1 MTGTDAPIGGAAG
14 PAVSVLIP
22 AWNAEASIGRALD
35 SVLQEH
41 GVDLEC
47 IVVDDASTDRTLEVV
62 RGIAAT
68 DPRVVVV
75 ALEANGGVSN
85 ARNRG
90 LELVRGDWLTLLDAD
105 DRFRPSGIAAMH
117 RAATARDALA
127 VVGQQVWSDGRRTWV
142 GPLYDI
148 PDIRTPGRK
157 SLASAPGLLYY
168 VSPHG
173 KLFHR
178 SVVEGLRFEGRVLG
192 DQPWIIRALLRA
204 GDRIEVLGETVY
216 DWIRTAPPGA
226 GPSITA
232 ATRSSARR
240 GVEAAEVAGQAFAA
254 VLAEIELE
262 VPDGADA
269 SRLARTYLERLLRSD
284 LGVHLARALD
294 RADPTMGDLFTAI
307 GGFLAPLPPTLW
319 PGRAVLH
326 EIIEPPLRR
335 WSHVPA
341 AARPAFDKLVRD
353 VLGRQRLLAE
363 SGRNPIDRWA
373 LRRLLGA
380 SGTRLDRLA
389 FGALGLSTIAR
400 TIGAAPRRARSL
412 SRRLPVVGRA

>member
-1 MTGTDAPIGGAAG
+1 MTET
-14 PAVSVLIP
+14 PAISVLVP
-22 AWNAEASIGRALD
+22 AWNAERSIARAIA
-35 SVLQEH
+35 SVLDH
-41 GVDLEC
+41 GGDDLEC
-47 IVVDDASTDRTLEVV
+47 IVVDDASTDRTLEIV
-62 RGIAAT
+62 RAIAAT
-68 DPRVVVV
+68 DPRVVVI

-90 LELVRGDWLTLLDAD
+90 LALVRGEWLTLLDAD
-105 DRFRPSGIAAMH
+105 DRFRPGGISALH
-117 RAATARDALA
+117 RAAVGRDALA
-127 VVGQQVWSDGRRTWV
+127 VIGQQVWSDGRRSWI

-178 SVVEGLRFEGRVLG
+178 SLVEGLRFEGRVLG
-192 DQPWIIRALLRA
+192 DQPWVIRALLRA

-216 DWIRTAPPGA
+216 DWIRVAPPGS

-232 ATRSSARR
+232 ATRSSATR
-240 GVEAAEVAGQAFAA
+240 GVEAAEVAGHAFAA

-262 VPDGADA
+262 VPDGSEA

-284 LGVHLARALD
+284 LGVHLSRALD
-294 RADPTMGDLFTAI
+294 RSDPAMADLFSAI
-307 GGFLAPLPPTLW
+307 SGFLAPLPANLW

-335 WSHVPA
+335 WSQVPE
-341 AARPAFDKLVRD
+341 AARPAFDALVAD
-353 VLGRQRLLAE
+353 VLARQRRLAE

-373 LRRLLGA
+373 LQRLLPR
-380 SGTRLDRLA
+380 SGRRSDPAA
-389 FGALGLSTIAR
+389 FAALGLTSLAR
-400 TIGAAPRRARSL
+400 AAVTAPRRADRGV
-412 SRRLPVVGRA
+412 RRVLRRGRG